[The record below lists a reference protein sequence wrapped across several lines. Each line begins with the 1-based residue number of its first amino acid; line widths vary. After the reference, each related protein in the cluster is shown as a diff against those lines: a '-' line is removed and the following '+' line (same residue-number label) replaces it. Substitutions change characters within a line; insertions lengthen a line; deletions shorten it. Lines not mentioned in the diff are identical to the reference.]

1 MRIGS
6 AASRFD
12 EDGRMASRFDE
23 DGKRGEQIR

>member
-1 MRIGS
+1 MGIGS